1 MAAEV
6 NSGLEGVVAA
16 ETTISLVDGQAGR
29 LLYRGYEIG
38 DLAAHGS
45 YDRVVGL
52 LLDGDWPL
60 RDEVLPPAELSPTVL
75 AALRGLPTSCA
86 PLDAL
91 RTAFSAFGAER
102 RMDWP
107 PTAAQAR
114 ELVAIGPAAVGA
126 FARLRDNKQPVDSA
140 ESAHLGAAARLLHA
154 ITGEQP
160 DPAKARA
167 LDAYFTVCAEHG
179 LNASTFT
186 ARVITSTQSDLASA
200 VCGAVGALK
209 GRLHGGAPSEVRD
222 QLTQIGDVE
231 HAEVW
236 IREALARGERL
247 MGFGHRVYKTMDP
260 RAAAGGRASRG
271 RRRLAAAGDRRR
283 GRGAAAAGRAQARPP
298 AEDQR
303 RVLRLDRAG
312 RSRPADRS
320 LHAGIRGRPHR
331 GLDGARARAG
341 RPRAADPPRLPLRR
355 PRSAA
360 AARRRVDPLETPE
373 KTQEHSRATHSR
385 YPASRSAS
393 ISGGVASGGQTEP
406 SRIADSPHPSSGPTA
421 GNANRL
427 AGTDSGASRPKCHQA
442 IGVVTSVQATDT
454 ATADPSEPCSRG
466 ATAKI
471 AHTAAK
477 LSWKPGLNRSS
488 GFRASTTAAPQASRC
503 QRAD

>member
-1 MAAEV
+1 MPSDV

-52 LLDGDWPL
+52 LLDGEWPL

-114 ELVAIGPAAVGA
+114 ELIALGPAAVGA
-126 FARLRDNKQPVDSA
+126 FARMRDNKQPVNSA
-140 ESAHLGAAARLLHA
+140 EAAHLGTAARLLHA

-222 QLTQIGDVE
+222 QLTQIGDVK

-260 RAAAGGRASRG
+260 RAAALRQVAE
-271 RRRLAAAGDRRR
+271 RLAADADWLQL
-283 GRGAAAAGRAQARPP
+283 AIDV
-298 AEDQR
+298 ED
-303 RVLRLDRAG
+303 VALRLLAEHKPDRPLKTNVEYYA
-312 RSRPADRS
+312 S
-320 LHAGIRGRPHR
+320 IV
-331 GLDGARARAG
+331 LDGVGLLTDLYTPAFAVARTAG
-341 RPRAADPPRLPLRR
+341 WTAHALEQADHGRLIRPD
-355 PRSAA
+355 
-360 AARRRVDPLETPE
+360 
-373 KTQEHSRATHSR
+373 SR
-385 YPASRSAS
+385 YIGPKQRPLPA
-393 ISGGVASGGQTEP
+393 GV
-406 SRIADSPHPSSGPTA
+406 
-421 GNANRL
+421 
-427 AGTDSGASRPKCHQA
+427 
-442 IGVVTSVQATDT
+442 
-454 ATADPSEPCSRG
+454 
-466 ATAKI
+466 
-471 AHTAAK
+471 
-477 LSWKPGLNRSS
+477 
-488 GFRASTTAAPQASRC
+488 
-503 QRAD
+503 

>member
-1 MAAEV
+1 MPSDV

-52 LLDGDWPL
+52 LLDGEWPL
-60 RDEVLPPAELSPTVL
+60 RDEVLPAAELSPTVL

-91 RTAFSAFGAER
+91 RTAVSAFGAER

-107 PTAAQAR
+107 PTAEQAR
-114 ELVAIGPAAVGA
+114 ELIALGPAAVGA
-126 FARLRDNKQPVDSA
+126 FARLRDKKQPVNSA

-154 ITGEQP
+154 ITGEEP
-160 DPAKARA
+160 DAAKARA

-231 HAEVW
+231 HAELW

-260 RAAAGGRASRG
+260 RAAALRQVAE
-271 RRRLAAAGDRRR
+271 RLAADADWLQL
-283 GRGAAAAGRAQARPP
+283 AIDV
-298 AEDQR
+298 ED
-303 RVLRLDRAG
+303 VALRLLAEHKPDRPLKTNVEYYA
-312 RSRPADRS
+312 S
-320 LHAGIRGRPHR
+320 IV
-331 GLDGARARAG
+331 LDGVGLLTDLYTPAFAVARTAG
-341 RPRAADPPRLPLRR
+341 WTAHALEQADHGRLIRPD
-355 PRSAA
+355 
-360 AARRRVDPLETPE
+360 
-373 KTQEHSRATHSR
+373 SR
-385 YPASRSAS
+385 YVGPEQRPLPA
-393 ISGGVASGGQTEP
+393 GV
-406 SRIADSPHPSSGPTA
+406 
-421 GNANRL
+421 
-427 AGTDSGASRPKCHQA
+427 
-442 IGVVTSVQATDT
+442 
-454 ATADPSEPCSRG
+454 
-466 ATAKI
+466 
-471 AHTAAK
+471 
-477 LSWKPGLNRSS
+477 
-488 GFRASTTAAPQASRC
+488 
-503 QRAD
+503 